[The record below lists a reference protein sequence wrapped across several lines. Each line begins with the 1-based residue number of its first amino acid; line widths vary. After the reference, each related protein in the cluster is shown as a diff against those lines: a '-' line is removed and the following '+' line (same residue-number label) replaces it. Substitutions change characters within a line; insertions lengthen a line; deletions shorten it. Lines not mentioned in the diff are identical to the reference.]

1 MMTGKTLFFWC
12 MRTVVTIII
21 IANLGFLQ
29 AQDNGSWGMLSMVNV
44 QSAYNADYG
53 YEVQTITVSPLVQS
67 LENTDIE
74 LEGYIVP
81 LSGKV
86 EQSHFMLS
94 SLPINMCFFCG
105 KAGPETAIQVF
116 MRNNKKV
123 AFSEEK
129 IKIKGRLIVN
139 PNNQNEIL
147 YTLEDATLIKEK

>member
-1 MMTGKTLFFWC
+1 MKFSLLAILCLNWG
-12 MRTVVTIII
+12 I
-21 IANLGFLQ
+21 LQ
-29 AQDNGSWGMLSMVNV
+29 SQNGDNWGTLSMVNV
-44 QSAYNADYG
+44 QSEYNADYG

-67 LENTDIE
+67 LENKEIE

-123 AFSEEK
+123 TFRDEK
-129 IKIKGRLIVN
+129 IKVKGRLIVN
-139 PNNQNEIL
+139 PNSQNEIL